1 MGVYIDSIMEIS
13 PEIVEKALAAY
24 GELKRE
30 VTEQIKSLAKHP
42 QIVPIT
48 AGAAISAILLWR
60 MTTSDNKSVESS
72 KSQKSRPSNPRRQPS
87 SRCCSRRTIH
97 RGMRSMRN
105 GRVTQKSSAESKECQ
120 LFKATTKHRRPYP
133 LRVHIRDGKPYV
145 IRLV

>member
-72 KSQKSRPSNPRRQPS
+72 KNEKNHARP
-87 SRCCSRRTIH
+87 I
-97 RGMRSMRN
+97 RGGNRAVSVAR
-105 GRVTQKSSAESKECQ
+105 GG
-120 LFKATTKHRRPYP
+120 LY
-133 LRVHIRDGKPYV
+133 IGG
-145 IRLV
+145 

>member
-1 MGVYIDSIMEIS
+1 MEIS

-72 KSQKSRPSNPRRQPS
+72 KSEKITPVQ
-87 SRCCSRRTIH
+87 
-97 RGMRSMRN
+97 
-105 GRVTQKSSAESKECQ
+105 SAA
-120 LFKATTKHRRPYP
+120 ATEQSLLLEEDYTSGDEIDEKWARHTEEFCRKQR
-133 LRVHIRDGKPYV
+133 
-145 IRLV
+145 